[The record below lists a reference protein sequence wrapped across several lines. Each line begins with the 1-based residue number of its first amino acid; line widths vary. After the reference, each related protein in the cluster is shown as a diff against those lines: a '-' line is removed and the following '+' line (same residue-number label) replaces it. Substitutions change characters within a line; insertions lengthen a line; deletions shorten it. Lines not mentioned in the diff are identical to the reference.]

1 VSDRSFDHAT
11 EAFEFI
17 ERLDDLATPQ
27 DIVDAMEGSFALFG
41 FENFIITGLPNPK
54 ERFGLRGAS
63 LVRSGRL
70 VADSRPGAP
79 CRCLTGT
86 VPWLPS
92 PRRRRQ
98 NASPEP

>member
-54 ERFGLRGAS
+54 ERFDQVVVLKKWPAGWFDIYAKEDY
-63 LVRSGRL
+63 VRADPIIRL
-70 VADSRPGAP
+70 
-79 CRCLTGT
+79 CRHT
-86 VPWLPS
+86 VQPF
-92 PRRRRQ
+92 
-98 NASPEP
+98 E